1 MAGNGVRFH
10 VDLSFAAPGRGVA
23 RCPTEVGRLSSLFD
37 QSIPSRLQI
46 MMFSSPSPCNKAG
59 TQHGGG
65 GGGGGGG
72 IGLHSRHSV
81 ARTRNDTE
89 PPEPGSK
96 LFRNAVNA
104 LFSAPWYFQIEFPF
118 VGRAGRRYDNAITI
132 RTQAN
137 AHGNPRPLVFSMRLA
152 LR

>member
-1 MAGNGVRFH
+1 
-10 VDLSFAAPGRGVA
+10 
-23 RCPTEVGRLSSLFD
+23 
-37 QSIPSRLQI
+37 
-46 MMFSSPSPCNKAG
+46 MFSSPSPCNKAG

-137 AHGNPRPLVFSMRLA
+137 AHGNPVTTCFFDASRVTVMRVNDNFQPHIP
-152 LR
+152 